1 MSIWYFEETDL
12 YKVFCPHN
20 LKGLKDKH
28 VFQSFKK
35 DDYIY
40 FSDETSSHIYL
51 IQSGQIKIGTY
62 TESGKELVKAILQK
76 GEIFGEQALAGEEK
90 RRYFAQAM
98 DNEVS
103 VCPLTLLDMQE
114 LMKEDKEFSFKI
126 FRILGFRLMKAERQ
140 IESLINKDARTRIIE
155 YLIDLAEERGIKVGD
170 ETLVKHFFKH
180 KDIASLTATSRQ
192 TVTTILNELRD
203 KNVINFD
210 RKRLLIRDLGQ
221 LKKTKSI

>member
-1 MSIWYFEETDL
+1 MSLWYFEDTDL
-12 YKVFCPHN
+12 YNMFCPHN
-20 LKGLKDKH
+20 VEEMKENH

-40 FSDETSSHIYL
+40 FSDEKSSHIYL

-62 TESGKELVKAILQK
+62 TEDGKEVVKAILQK
-76 GEIFGEQALAGEEK
+76 GEIFGEQALSGEEK
-90 RRYFAQAM
+90 RKHFAQAM
-98 DNEVS
+98 DHQVS
-103 VCPLTLLDMQE
+103 VCPLTLQDMQE

-126 FRILGFRLMKAERQ
+126 FRILGLRLVKAERK
-140 IESLINKDARTRIIE
+140 IESLINKDARTRIVE
-155 YLIDLAEERGIKVGD
+155 YLIDLAEERGQKVGD

-192 TVTTILNELRD
+192 TVTTVLNELRE

-210 RKRLLIRDLGQ
+210 RKRLLIRDLGVMRNIK
-221 LKKTKSI
+221 LI

>member
-1 MSIWYFEETDL
+1 MSLWYFEDTDL
-12 YKVFCPHN
+12 YNMFCPHN
-20 LKGLKDKH
+20 VEGMKENH

-40 FSDETSSHIYL
+40 FSDEKSSHIYL

-62 TESGKELVKAILQK
+62 TEDGKEVVK
-76 GEIFGEQALAGEEK
+76 
-90 RRYFAQAM
+90 
-98 DNEVS
+98 
-103 VCPLTLLDMQE
+103 DMQE

-126 FRILGFRLMKAERQ
+126 FRILGLRLVKAERK
-140 IESLINKDARTRIIE
+140 IESLINKDARTRIVE
-155 YLIDLAEERGIKVGD
+155 YLIDLAEERGQKVGD

-192 TVTTILNELRD
+192 TVTTVLNELRE

-210 RKRLLIRDLGQ
+210 RKRLLIRDLGMMRNIK
-221 LKKTKSI
+221 LI